1 MDFVRS
7 HFGKMNLWPVKHFF
21 EHICHH
27 FWVGLL
33 LHPPKKV
40 FNWSEV
46 HLSEMTCY
54 KIHTLEQFFLTVGQ
68 NNFDNKIQFFWLHC
82 ELLASSTQLEK
93 IIAKSVKFS
102 WANTSIQ
109 CVRSTEY
116 FFQRHTVVNISHRI
130 KNRPYFNAR

>member
-1 MDFVRS
+1 MRNLQEQVKKAFCYQKLFWPFTVWINCSSDLKNFADSRPSASNFKIFSRS
-7 HFGKMNLWPVKHFF
+7 
-21 EHICHH
+21 
-27 FWVGLL
+27 
-33 LHPPKKV
+33 
-40 FNWSEV
+40 
-46 HLSEMTCY
+46 
-54 KIHTLEQFFLTVGQ
+54 LEQFFLTVGL
-68 NNFDNKIQFFWLHC
+68 NNFYNKIQFFWLHC

-130 KNRPYFNAR
+130 KNRPYFTAR